1 MACLN
6 FDDSITVE
14 PTDSEVE
21 DTPSQPKQPC
31 LKQRTVSQDPF
42 RCLQGFYRGR
52 EGGVQRSTTVSR
64 KFACDPL

>member
-31 LKQRTVSQDPF
+31 LKQRTLSE
-42 RCLQGFYRGR
+42 CKNKLHG
-52 EGGVQRSTTVSR
+52 
-64 KFACDPL
+64 